1 MATSPLFGW
10 EEPDDVDLVKDGAA
24 AIRTLGNAIDTS
36 MGDLLGGTTGQ
47 ILSKNSNT
55 NMDFTWVAP
64 TTGDITGVTAGTGIT
79 GGGTSG
85 TVTVSLDQANYGGGQ
100 YAAGKN
106 KIINGDFNI
115 WQRGTSFS
123 PVADAGTFT
132 ADRFIF
138 QRNGSGYTA
147 TCSRQTFTA
156 GTAPVSGYEGVYFW
170 RYNVTTAGT
179 SNTYAV
185 LDQRIENVQ
194 TFAGQTVTVSFW
206 AKADAARTVT
216 LDVTQEFGSGGSGQ
230 VGTSGGS
237 HSVTTSWTRFSAT
250 LSIPSISGKTI
261 GTGSYLI
268 IRLGFP
274 TGVTETIDLW
284 GMQIEAGSTATPF
297 QTASGSLGGELALCQ
312 RYFQKSYDQGV
323 TPGTASADS
332 GSVVAYFAS
341 NVGNGSPFAWT
352 KLHQTMRTV
361 PTLTIYSYGG
371 LTTRVSDN
379 NNTDLAANSAT
390 VTRTGEG
397 GFALYNNS
405 GGTIAPGNNGFR
417 FQWTGSAEL

>member
-10 EEPDDVDLVKDGAA
+10 EEPDDTDLVKDGAA

-85 TVTVSLDQANYGGGQ
+85 DVTVNFDVANYGGGQ
-100 YAAGKN
+100 FAAGKN

-268 IRLGFP
+268 VRLGFP

-284 GMQIEAGSTATPF
+284 GMQIEAGSIATPF
-297 QTASGSLGGELALCQ
+297 QTASGSIAGELALAQ
-312 RYFQKSYDQGV
+312 RYYFRTVSNNAYARLSQFGN
-323 TPGTASADS
+323 ALSATS
-332 GSVVAYFAS
+332 FY
-341 NVGNGSPFAWT
+341 AWV
-352 KLHQTMRTV
+352 QPPVPMRTT
-361 PTLTIYSYGG
+361 PSAIEYSANLGAGDNVTMVAAITSISLSSQTNNSYIGFEANVASG
-371 LTTRVSDN
+371 LTTYRGYNIIANGS
-379 NNTDLAANSAT
+379 TTSYIAAT
-390 VTRTGEG
+390 
-397 GFALYNNS
+397 
-405 GGTIAPGNNGFR
+405 
-417 FQWTGSAEL
+417 AEL

>member
-10 EEPDDVDLVKDGAA
+10 EEPDDTDLVKDGAA

-85 TVTVSLDQANYGGGQ
+85 TVTVSLDQANFGGGQ
-100 YAAGKN
+100 FAAGKN

-206 AKADAARTVT
+206 AKADASRTVT

-268 IRLGFP
+268 VRLGFP

-297 QTASGSLGGELALCQ
+297 QTASGSIAGELALCQ
-312 RYFQKSYDQGV
+312 RYYAKSYNQSV
-323 TPGTASADS
+323 TPGTASATAGAKGFQS
-332 GSVVAYFAS
+332 SSTVTTGGVVGY
-341 NVGNGSPFAWT
+341 VYLGV
-352 KLHQTMRTV
+352 TMRISPTV
-361 PTLTIYSYGG
+361 STWGYAGG
-371 LTTRVSDN
+371 SGKLSNGDG
-379 NNTDLAANSAT
+379 TDLAAGSASAIWIGENGFAIQNSSGST
-390 VTRTGEG
+390 VTPT
-397 GFALYNNS
+397 YNVLQCHYS
-405 GGTIAPGNNGFR
+405 A
-417 FQWTGSAEL
+417 SAEL